1 VHVVAL
7 IHTPPTQP
15 SNGHS
20 SNIGTLTDSVLHVLS
35 ISQAIYVQVLVPLG
49 GMVVG
54 GVVVGGVV
62 VGGVVVGGVVVGG
75 VVVGGVKQFPL
86 AESHIEGDIQPLQ
99 LPLTQISQPEHCDT
113 QIPLSHV
120 IHEGHEGIHIFGGQ

>member
-1 VHVVAL
+1 MHVVAL

-49 GMVVG
+49 GM
-54 GVVVGGVV
+54 
-62 VGGVVVGGVVVGG
+62 VVGG